1 MWLQI
6 QEDLYELHG
15 NHKEK
20 TSVDKQMIKRKESN
34 QIITKELNKRR
45 KRGVKRTS
53 KHTENNKVKIVKS
66 VMTVNN
72 YFKCK

>member
-1 MWLQI
+1 
-6 QEDLYELHG
+6 
-15 NHKEK
+15 
-20 TSVDKQMIKRKESN
+20 MIKRKESN

-45 KRGVKRTS
+45 KTGVKRTS

-66 VMTVNN
+66 IMTVNN